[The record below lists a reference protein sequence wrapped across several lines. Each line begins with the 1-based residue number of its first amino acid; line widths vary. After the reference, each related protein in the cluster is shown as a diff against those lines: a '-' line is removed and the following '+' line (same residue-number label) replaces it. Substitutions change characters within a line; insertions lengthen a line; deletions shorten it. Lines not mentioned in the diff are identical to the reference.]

1 MKLKFE
7 SEDELQNK
15 ILRLQTAST
24 QRGDNYCSAFFFVRV
39 DLCVKDLV
47 FSELKKISTFLN
59 FLDGNKSGLKLRGEN
74 FESFPMT
81 GRTSYTHTRKGS
93 GKKFDG
99 RAVLFFSETM
109 ILFSVPF

>member
-1 MKLKFE
+1 ML
-7 SEDELQNK
+7 SL
-15 ILRLQTAST
+15 
-24 QRGDNYCSAFFFVRV
+24 FFVRV

-47 FSELKKISTFLN
+47 FSEVKKISTFLK

-81 GRTSYTHTRKGS
+81 GRTSYTHTRKGC

-99 RAVLFFSETM
+99 PALGIFFLKSGSC
-109 ILFSVPF
+109 IQFSSTAPATFTPSMTRIP